1 MLRYIVHI
9 TDPSKEQ
16 EVEQLLEG
24 ISGIEVQRD
33 PAKPKRSVKRVAKR
47 KLTTQEEKFVKELRQ
62 AMKEV
67 KDHISGKKKL
77 GLARDLLHE
86 L

>member
-1 MLRYIVHI
+1 MTRLIIHI
-9 TDPSKEQ
+9 NDPKQ
-16 EVEQLLEG
+16 EKVVEHLLDG
-24 ISGIEVQRD
+24 VKGIEVERD
-33 PAKPKRSVKRVAKR
+33 PAKPKNLAKRVAKR
-47 KLTTQEEKFVKELRQ
+47 KLTASEEKFVKELRQ